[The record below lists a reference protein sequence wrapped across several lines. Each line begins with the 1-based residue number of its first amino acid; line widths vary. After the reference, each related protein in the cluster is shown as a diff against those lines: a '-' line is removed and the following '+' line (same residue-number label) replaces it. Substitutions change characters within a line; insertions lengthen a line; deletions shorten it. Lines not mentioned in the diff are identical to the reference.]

1 LHEAADG
8 TEATHAGQRNHAF
21 IDVGIH
27 AKIVTADHYAFAH
40 AFTPPF
46 FFDTSHMRALLQQI
60 SLFIAVGCAASAT
73 HWGVAVACVEGL
85 GAAPLVANLIGWLA
99 AFVVSFSGH
108 YRLTFRHSH
117 TPWTIAVRR
126 FFFISAVGFII
137 NESAYAWLLRVT
149 AVSYDVLLAL
159 ILIALAVGTFITSR
173 LWAFRHKP
181 AA

>member
-1 LHEAADG
+1 M
-8 TEATHAGQRNHAF
+8 
-21 IDVGIH
+21 DVGIH
-27 AKIVTADHYAFAH
+27 AKIITADHYPFGH
-40 AFTPPF
+40 VLTPQF
-46 FFDTSHMRALLQQI
+46 FLDTPHMRALLQQV
-60 SLFIAVGCAASAT
+60 SLFIAVGCAAAAT
-73 HWGVAVACVEGL
+73 HWGVAVTCVEAL
-85 GAAPLVANLIGWLA
+85 GAAPLLANLIGWLV

-126 FFFISAVGFII
+126 FFFISAVGFVI

-149 AVSYDVLLAL
+149 AVRYDILLAL
-159 ILIALAVGTFITSR
+159 ILIALAVATFITSR